1 MHQFGHIYALQR
13 EMSKTS
19 NSWFRAAELWHIAR
33 NEGVPYSSYNYAHIL
48 RMCNRDKQWH
58 QALLI
63 HAQMRQEGITFETDC
78 AEQVL
83 AACARCNA
91 WQQVLSLYEEMKV
104 LGVFLNDFC
113 RLSIIK
119 ALRMKLQSDSNAYE
133 IVCKEATCVLE
144 SHRMHEP
151 SLLLEGES
159 RALLEELPH
168 TCDGREALFHL
179 ISVDKQ
185 AAEEQHALPMP
196 D

>member
-1 MHQFGHIYALQR
+1 
-13 EMSKTS
+13 MSKNS
-19 NSWFRAAELWHIAR
+19 NSWFRAAELWHVAR

-48 RMCNRDKQWH
+48 KTCNRDKQWH

-78 AEQVL
+78 AEQTL

-91 WQQVLSLYEEMKV
+91 WQQVLSLYEELKV
-104 LGVFLNDFC
+104 SGVFINDFC

-119 ALRMKLQSDSNAYE
+119 ALRMKLQSDSSAYE

-151 SLLLEGES
+151 SLLLEAEVS
-159 RALLEELPH
+159 TLLEELPQV
-168 TCDGREALFHL
+168 CDGREALL
-179 ISVDKQ
+179 QLVSTNKQ
-185 AAEEQHALPMP
+185 PEVRQHALPMP
-196 D
+196 V